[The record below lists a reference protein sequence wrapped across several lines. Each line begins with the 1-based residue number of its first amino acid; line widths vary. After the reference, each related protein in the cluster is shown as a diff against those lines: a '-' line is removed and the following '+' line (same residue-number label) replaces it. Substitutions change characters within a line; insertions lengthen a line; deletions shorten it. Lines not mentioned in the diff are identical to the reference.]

1 MRSSNSTMVKKG
13 HTSFLLERATVSL
26 LSKSAVENLKK
37 KSQSNVVRLK
47 KRHTSFLV
55 FAVSVSLLSRS
66 AVEILEAPSL
76 PMAHHSN
83 CSLPSMEN
91 WPGGARISFSVT
103 DAGNVFARPLRS
115 RLRRRPS
122 YGIEAGI
129 WIFRVVVSRIHSP
142 PPHPIHVFVR
152 C

>member
-1 MRSSNSTMVKKG
+1 MY
-13 HTSFLLERATVSL
+13 AY
-26 LSKSAVENLKK
+26 VEQYDCKK
-37 KSQSNVVRLK
+37 KKAYL
-47 KRHTSFLV
+47 FLV
-55 FAVSVSLLSRS
+55 FAVSGSLLSRS

-83 CSLPSMEN
+83 CILSSMEN

-142 PPHPIHVFVR
+142 HPIPVFIR